1 MIWGCLL
8 YNYRFIILGI
18 TKLAKVINKFNWEW
32 NYTIEANRMINDS
45 IVDYRSVKGLLCY
58 WFQSVWAFQNLFYIL
73 ISIHAIFFA
82 WLVDIIEFEKKS
94 VIVLLSNHAY
104 FWLDWGGIVATTHIW
119 RLRLK
124 TWSLSILLSLRRII
138 IQQLLMITDVMSYVT
153 IVTLLILKLF
163 ISRKLRVLGT
173 HILVL

>member
-8 YNYRFIILGI
+8 YNYRFISLHI
-18 TKLAKVINKFNWEW
+18 TKLAKVIDKFNWEW
-32 NYTIEANRMINDS
+32 NYVIKANRMVYDS
-45 IVDYRSVKGLLCY
+45 IIDYWSVKGLLCY

-73 ISIHAIFFA
+73 ISIDAIFFA

-94 VIVLLSNHAY
+94 IIVLLTNHSY
-104 FWLDWGGIVATTHIW
+104 FWLDWGGIVATTYVW

-138 IQQLLMITDVMSYVT
+138 IQLLMMITDVMSYVA
-153 IVTLLILKLF
+153 IVTLLVLKLF
-163 ISRKLRVLGT
+163 IGRKLRVLGT
-173 HILVL
+173 HILML